1 MTRKAAAEAATDETP
16 ATEPEQAPAEQTD
29 DEVLSDVLKVG
40 METSTE
46 AEEGW
51 LQQDDARLLVQLTE
65 AFDNIAKIGGSDAL
79 RGANMALQQAI
90 GIVAQRILA
99 REEVRRA
106 RG

>member
-1 MTRKAAAEAATDETP
+1 MTKATAAKQVDTTPTDTEQTP
-16 ATEPEQAPAEQTD
+16 APEPTD

-40 METSTE
+40 METSTQ

-51 LQQDDARLLVQLTE
+51 LQENDARLLVELTT
-65 AFDNIAKIGGSDAL
+65 AFDNIAKIGGTASL
-79 RGANMALQQAI
+79 HGANMDLQQAI

-106 RG
+106 KG